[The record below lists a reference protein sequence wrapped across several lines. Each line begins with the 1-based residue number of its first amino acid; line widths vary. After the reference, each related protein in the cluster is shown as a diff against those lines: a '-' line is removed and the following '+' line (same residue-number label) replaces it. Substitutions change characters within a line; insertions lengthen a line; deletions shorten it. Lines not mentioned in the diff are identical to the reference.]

1 MAKWSALSAPI
12 TILRNVSDI
21 GVTTE
26 QTGSTLA
33 SQHKHNKSK
42 HRELPSW
49 QSAARP
55 DGHERS
61 GASPLV
67 VGVGFSYHSLR
78 PRRLVPVYF
87 VSHEPRSEDCT
98 WEREHQTRA

>member
-26 QTGSTLA
+26 QTRSTLA

-49 QSAARP
+49 QSVARP
-55 DGHERS
+55 GERS
-61 GASPLV
+61 GASHLV
-67 VGVGFSYHSLR
+67 VGVGFSCRSLR

-87 VSHEPRSEDCT
+87 VPHKPRSEDCS